1 MIDRQVSAQ
10 IGWSSTE
17 RQPPKAAIA
26 AVRPRV
32 SVLIPVM
39 DETISLRETIRI
51 LLEETAP
58 SLHEILIIVCKRTDP
73 AALAVCRELEAAHP
87 ELIEVR
93 FQNKKFLGGA
103 MQDGFDWAS
112 GSHILMMSS
121 DLETHPSTAKDL
133 IAKAEEGFDLVT
145 ATRWTTP
152 GAFQG
157 YDPLKRILNWW
168 FQKFFSALYQVRLT
182 DMTFGYRIFKA
193 DLVKQIAW
201 VELRHPFML
210 ETLVKPLRL
219 GATVAEIPTTWTARI
234 EGESHNSFW
243 RNFLYFRPGLVA
255 RFCGRQSLLRTTL
268 S

>member
-1 MIDRQVSAQ
+1 MIDQQVSTQTGA
-10 IGWSSTE
+10 SSTE
-17 RQPPKAAIA
+17 RELRYSARP

-51 LLEETAP
+51 LLAETAP
-58 SLHEILIIVCKRTDP
+58 DLHEILIIVCGRTSP
-73 AALAVCRELEAAHP
+73 AALKVCHEMAAAQP
-87 ELIEVR
+87 ELIQVR
-93 FQNKKFLGGA
+93 FQHKKFLGGA
-103 MQDGFDWAS
+103 MQDGFDWAT
-112 GSHILMMSS
+112 GTHILMMSS

-133 IAKAEEGFDLVT
+133 IAKAREGFDLVT

-168 FQKFFSALYQVRLT
+168 FQRFFSALYRVRLT

-193 DLVKQIAW
+193 DLVKRIAW

-243 RNFLYFRPGLVA
+243 RNFLYFRPGLVS
-255 RFCGRQSLLRTTL
+255 RFCGRQSLLRTTTT
-268 S
+268 